1 MRLELRIRRR
11 SAISK
16 FVVAFF
22 TAICCCSCSAR
33 TNVKDDGAL
42 YLSQMIRD
50 GRIDEARAACKVRL
64 DNSTA
69 AAVDSCAGYLTVDE
83 ALVSNLFFWFFP
95 AANGS
100 SGAPVVLWLQGGPGA
115 SSLYS
120 VFNEHGPFTVDAA
133 GVLQTR
139 RHAWTSTHSVLYV
152 DNPVGVGY
160 SFTGDDAGYS
170 SNQTAV
176 ARNLY
181 AALVQFFLL
190 YPEYRQNEFYAAG
203 ESYAGKY
210 VPAVS
215 YAIHQ
220 NNPGA
225 QVKINLKG
233 LAIGNGLIDPVNQ
246 MVYSEFLY
254 QNGLIDEDGK
264 RLFKVQE
271 DLARARMATYDYRA
285 AYAAMTRMMIT
296 TPSLYSELTDMQN
309 IYNVMWNRNPIPFEG
324 GYWDRYVQGPV
335 ARAALHV
342 GRRQWSSVDT
352 VYERMK
358 YDIPKSVA
366 PWLSELLDDGRY
378 RVLLYSGQLDA
389 IVPYRGTV
397 NVARALRWAGAEQF
411 GNATRT
417 AWYFVAKVAGYATT
431 YGPLTVLLVRNAGH
445 MVPYDQPAWAHDM
458 INRFTSGKP
467 FD

>member
-1 MRLELRIRRR
+1 
-11 SAISK
+11 
-16 FVVAFF
+16 
-22 TAICCCSCSAR
+22 
-33 TNVKDDGAL
+33 
-42 YLSQMIRD
+42 
-50 GRIDEARAACKVRL
+50 
-64 DNSTA
+64 
-69 AAVDSCAGYLTVDE
+69 
-83 ALVSNLFFWFFP
+83 
-95 AANGS
+95 
-100 SGAPVVLWLQGGPGA
+100 
-115 SSLYS
+115 
-120 VFNEHGPFTVDAA
+120 
-133 GVLQTR
+133 
-139 RHAWTSTHSVLYV
+139 
-152 DNPVGVGY
+152 
-160 SFTGDDAGYS
+160 
-170 SNQTAV
+170 
-176 ARNLY
+176 
-181 AALVQFFLL
+181 
-190 YPEYRQNEFYAAG
+190 
-203 ESYAGKY
+203 
-210 VPAVS
+210 
-215 YAIHQ
+215 
-220 NNPGA
+220 
-225 QVKINLKG
+225 
-233 LAIGNGLIDPVNQ
+233 
-246 MVYSEFLY
+246 
-254 QNGLIDEDGK
+254 
-264 RLFKVQE
+264 
-271 DLARARMATYDYRA
+271 MATYDYRA